1 LKSPQIETCLACGA
15 FRTKAALT
23 LSGSLDIEGFST
35 VTAFSGGFGAGGC
48 VNIFGAAAAAV
59 GCSLAMAAAAID
71 CLGNLAVVGDLGASG
86 VGTCDAVD
94 VPSALAGFCPGV
106 ATGVG
111 AFGDTVVGVDGGLGV
126 AARTGDFSGSPAGVS
141 GFRLPG
147 SAVTGFLAAAS
158 AGRVPD
164 VLVNGFFDIVFLF

>member
-1 LKSPQIETCLACGA
+1 
-15 FRTKAALT
+15 
-23 LSGSLDIEGFST
+23 
-35 VTAFSGGFGAGGC
+35 
-48 VNIFGAAAAAV
+48 
-59 GCSLAMAAAAID
+59 MAAAAID
-71 CLGNLAVVGDLGASG
+71 CLGKLADLGASG
-86 VGTCDAVD
+86 VGTCDDFDAS
-94 VPSALAGFCPGV
+94 SAITGFCPEA

-111 AFGDTVVGVDGGLGV
+111 AFGDTVVGVNAGLGV